1 MRFKVTI
8 NQQEV
13 HPVIHLTDTL
23 TGCTA
28 EIFAFGGLLNA
39 FHIPL
44 NGTFFNCID
53 GFESVKQAEEKI
65 TIAFKSAKISPF
77 VCRLQNGKYIYNG
90 QSYTIRKNYLG
101 NHALH
106 GLIYDAVY
114 EIDSITPTE
123 EAASISMTHHYQ
135 KNDSGYPFDYT
146 IRLQWELRA
155 NNYLSVTTSIS
166 HPNKGPI
173 PYADGWHPY
182 FTLGGTVDQ
191 YQLQFDADTQLEF
204 DAALIPTGKKI
215 KDDRFVQ
222 KHTLE
227 NVFLDNSFELAPN
240 GKCVLCN
247 DCLQLEVVP
256 DQHYPILQVYIP
268 EHRKSIAIENLSG
281 APDNFNNGIGLLL
294 LLPNKQYQFKTSY
307 QLTQL

>member
-1 MRFKVTI
+1 MRFKVAI
-8 NQQEV
+8 NQQEA
-13 HPVIHLTDTL
+13 HPVIHLTDTN

-44 NGTFFNCID
+44 NGTLLNCID
-53 GFESVKQAEEKI
+53 GFESVEDAQEKI
-65 TIAFKSAKISPF
+65 TSAFKSAKISPF
-77 VCRLQNGKYIYNG
+77 VCRLHNGTYSYNG
-90 QSYTIRKNYLG
+90 QTHTIHKNYLG

-114 EIDSITPTE
+114 ELDNITESE
-123 EAASISMTHHYQ
+123 EAAAISLTYQYQ
-135 KNDSGYPFDYT
+135 KNDPGYPFEYT
-146 IRLQWELRA
+146 IRLLWELKP
-155 NNYLSVTTSIS
+155 NNSLSVTTSIN
-166 HPNKGPI
+166 HQNEGPI

-182 FTLGGTVDQ
+182 FTLGGPIDQ

-215 KDDRFVQ
+215 KDTRFEQ
-222 KHTLE
+222 KYSLK
-227 NVFLDNSFELAPN
+227 NVFLDNSFELNPN
-240 GKCVLCN
+240 GRCVLSSHL
-247 DCLQLEVVP
+247 LQLEVVP
-256 DQHYPILQVYIP
+256 DQHYPILQVYTP
-268 EHRKSIAIENLSG
+268 PHRNSIAIENLSG
-281 APDNFNNGIGLLL
+281 APDNFNNGIGLLM

>member
-1 MRFKVTI
+1 MRFIVAI
-8 NQQEV
+8 NRQQA

-44 NGTFFNCID
+44 NGSYFNCID
-53 GFESVKQAEEKI
+53 GFESVKEAEEKI
-65 TIAFKSAKISPF
+65 TTAFKSAKISPF
-77 VCRLQNGKYIYNG
+77 VCRLHNGQYNSNG

-114 EIDSITPTE
+114 EIDNKTQSEDT
-123 EAASISMTHHYQ
+123 AAISLSYQYQ
-135 KNDSGYPFDYT
+135 KSDPGYPFEYT
-146 IRLQWELRA
+146 VRLLWELRP
-155 NNYLSVTTSIS
+155 NNSLSVTTSIN
-166 HPNKGPI
+166 HQNEGPI

-182 FTLGGTVDQ
+182 FTLGGQVDQ

-204 DAALIPTGKKI
+204 DATLIPTGKKI
-215 KDDRFVQ
+215 KDKRFLQ
-222 KHTLE
+222 KHSLE
-227 NVFLDNSFELAPN
+227 NIFLDNSFELAPN
-240 GKCVLCN
+240 GKCVLTN
-247 DCLQLEVVP
+247 NQLQLEVIP
-256 DQHYPILQVYIP
+256 DQFYPILQVYTP
-268 EHRKSIAIENLSG
+268 EHRKSIAIENLTG
-281 APDNFNNGIGLLL
+281 APDNFNNGIGLMMLM
-294 LLPNKQYQFKTSY
+294 PNKQYHFKTSY

>member
-1 MRFKVTI
+1 MRFIVAI
-8 NQQEV
+8 NRQQA

-44 NGTFFNCID
+44 NGSHFNCID
-53 GFESVKQAEEKI
+53 GFESVKEAEEKI
-65 TIAFKSAKISPF
+65 TTAFKSAKISPF
-77 VCRLQNGKYIYNG
+77 VCRLQNGQYNYNG
-90 QSYTIRKNYLG
+90 QSYTILKNYLG

-114 EIDSITPTE
+114 EIDNMTQSEDT
-123 EAASISMTHHYQ
+123 AAISLSYQYQ
-135 KNDSGYPFDYT
+135 KSDPGYPFEYT
-146 IRLQWELRA
+146 VRLLWELKP
-155 NNYLSVTTSIS
+155 NNSLSVTTSIN
-166 HPNKGPI
+166 HQNEGPI

-182 FTLGGTVDQ
+182 FTLGGQVDQ

-215 KDDRFVQ
+215 KDKRFLQ
-222 KHTLE
+222 KHSLE
-227 NVFLDNSFELAPN
+227 NIFLDNSFELAPN
-240 GKCVLCN
+240 GKCVLTN
-247 DCLQLEVVP
+247 NQLQLEVIP
-256 DQHYPILQVYIP
+256 DQFYPILQVYTP
-268 EHRKSIAIENLSG
+268 EHRKSIAIENLTG
-281 APDNFNNGIGLLL
+281 APDNFNNGIGLMMLM
-294 LLPNKQYQFKTSY
+294 PNKQYHFKTSY